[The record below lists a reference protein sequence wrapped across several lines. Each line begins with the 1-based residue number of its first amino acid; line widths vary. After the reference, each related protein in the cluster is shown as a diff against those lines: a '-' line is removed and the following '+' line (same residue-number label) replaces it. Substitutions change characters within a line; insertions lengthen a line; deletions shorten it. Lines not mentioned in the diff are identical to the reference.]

1 MLVYRYLTFENFALT
16 IQFNFKI
23 SQHYNTYAFQKKNFT
38 PLKKS
43 ISYFFFEVDLPG
55 FPFYYVRKYFN
66 FFFQRPTPPSLEIR
80 LFVKFDVFSLNLTF
94 FFVKFWHTPWNSK
107 DFYFTAL
114 EFSIDDILNRAGGYG
129 FFFSKSSFIIINKNN
144 LLTGFAGRIC
154 RFMVNNLIS

>member
-1 MLVYRYLTFENFALT
+1 MLFRKRILPL
-16 IQFNFKI
+16 
-23 SQHYNTYAFQKKNFT
+23 
-38 PLKKS
+38 LKKS

-66 FFFQRPTPPSLEIR
+66 FFFQRPTPPPLW
-80 LFVKFDVFSLNLTF
+80 KYVFSLNLTF
-94 FFVKFWHTPWNSK
+94 FFVKFWHTSWNSK

-154 RFMVNNLIS
+154 RFMVNVLIS